1 MRADRPRYRAT
12 PMHPDFI
19 GENVPGN
26 KVWFGS
32 TVRYLS
38 EEERAELKL
47 STRGGRIFD
56 AKGNLFDTAGSPALE
71 SNTHRAIFVM
81 DEHGNFFASKSHFV
95 GRFHHSS
102 LLAGAPVA
110 AAGEIE
116 VRNGELIAISDRS
129 GHYLPGRKFTDQAI
143 AELQRCGVDTGRIRQ
158 DLIATS

>member
-1 MRADRPRYRAT
+1 MAAGTYRAT

-19 GENVPGN
+19 GEDVPGN
-26 KVWFGS
+26 KVWSGS
-32 TVRYLS
+32 TVKYLG

-47 STRGGRIFD
+47 SIRGGEIFD
-56 AKGNLFDTAGSPALE
+56 AKGDLFDTTGSRALE
-71 SNTHRAIFVM
+71 SNTRRAIFVM
-81 DEHGNFFASKSHFV
+81 DEHGNFFASKLHFV

-102 LLAGAPVA
+102 LLAGAAVA

-129 GHYLPGRKFTDQAI
+129 GHYLPGREFTDQAI
-143 AELQRCGVDTGRIRQ
+143 QELEKCGIDTGRIEQ